1 MNQPSYTPGL
11 KLKIDDQDAPK
22 DLREDILQI
31 FVEESLHL
39 PGMFTIVIKND
50 YFPGSAS
57 DRPWKHQDRL
67 EIGKS
72 IEIGFVS
79 STTQDEEFAD
89 EHQGYVLKGE
99 ITGIE
104 THFTNQSQAP
114 IVIRGYDV
122 AHRLHRGRY
131 NRSFQN
137 MTDTEIL
144 KKIAGEVGIP
154 LDSQG
159 VEQTAGPYGYGDI
172 NDSNGY
178 IFQQNQ
184 TNMEFLRELS
194 ARNGFELFVRDGK
207 LNFRKPQVDET
218 LELEWLKDL
227 YSFSVRVS
235 SSEQVSS
242 VEVRGWDYQNNQV
255 LLSQKSSSTSAVIT
269 DNEYGQGKKTSTI
282 FKGKPSD
289 PKMIVV
295 NQSIFDAKEGEKM
308 AQALFD
314 ELSGEFVLA
323 DARSE
328 GNPEIRPGKV
338 VKLSNMGKYSG
349 KYYITDTRHL
359 YSEGTYAT
367 YFSVRGLRGGD
378 LLKTLSPP
386 TRLQPGNTHL
396 VGIVTDNKDP
406 KGWGRVRVK
415 FPTLTPEN
423 DGSAHASYWA
433 RVIAVGAGKNRGLDC
448 LPEIDDEV
456 LVAFEHGNIHRPYVI
471 GGVWN
476 GQYAPPEKVDDT
488 IVDGKVR
495 LRTFKTRTGHTL
507 QFVEEDKDSSKKGIY
522 INTASGHQ
530 LHLSDSEKYAEVKT
544 KEGHQV
550 LLDDDNQKIE
560 IKTSQGGQAT
570 ITMKSSSGEINIK
583 AGSKQTID
591 AQQIEISS
599 TGTLKISSTGTV
611 EISSTGTVTVKGS
624 MIKLN

>member
-1 MNQPSYTPGL
+1 MVALKESMNQPSYTPGL
-11 KLKIDDQDAPK
+11 KLKIDGQEAPEE
-22 DLREDILQI
+22 LRNDILQI
-31 FVEESLHL
+31 SAEESLHL
-39 PGMFTIVIKND
+39 PGMFTIVIKNN
-50 YFPGSAS
+50 YFPGSKS
-57 DRPWKHQDRL
+57 DRPWEHEKL
-67 EIGKS
+67 FAIGKS

-79 STTQDEEFAD
+79 STTKDEEFAD
-89 EHQGYVLKGE
+89 PHQGSVLKGE

-104 THFTNQSQAP
+104 THFTSQSNMP
-114 IVIRGYDV
+114 LVIRGYDV

-137 MTDTEIL
+137 MTDTDIL
-144 KKIAGEVGIP
+144 KKIAAEVGIE

-159 VEQTAGPYGYGDI
+159 VEETTGPYGYGDI
-172 NDSNGY
+172 NDANGY
-178 IFQQNQ
+178 IFQPNQ
-184 TNMEFLRELS
+184 TNMEFLRERA

-207 LNFRKPQVDET
+207 LNFRKPQADAT

-227 YSFSVRVS
+227 YSFNARVT

-242 VEVRGWDYQNNQV
+242 VEVRGWDYMKNQV
-255 LLSQKSSSTSAVIT
+255 LVSQKSSSTSAVIT
-269 DNEYGQGKKTSTI
+269 DTEYGNGRNTSTV

-295 NQSIFDAKEGEKM
+295 NQPIFTASEGDKM

-323 DARSE
+323 DAKSE

-359 YSEGTYAT
+359 YSEGDYTT

-378 LLKTLSPP
+378 LLKTLSSP
-386 TRLQPGNTHL
+386 TRLAPGNTHL
-396 VGIVTDNKDP
+396 VGIVTNNQDP

-415 FPTLTPEN
+415 FPTLTPED
-423 DGSAHASYWA
+423 DGNAHASYWA
-433 RVIAVGAGKNRGLDC
+433 RVVAVGAGSDRGLDC

-456 LVAFEHGNIHRPYVI
+456 LVAFEHGDICRPYVI

-476 GQYAPPEKVDDT
+476 GQYAPPEKVEDT

-507 QFVEEDKDSSKKGIY
+507 QFVEEDKDTSKKGIY
-522 INTASGHQ
+522 LDTVSGHH
-530 LHLSDSEKYAEVKT
+530 LHLNDSEKFVEVKT

-560 IKTSQGGQAT
+560 IKTSQGGKAT

-583 AGSKQTID
+583 AGEKLTID
-591 AQQIEISS
+591 AGEIEISS
-599 TGTLKISSTGTV
+599 TGN
-611 EISSTGTVTVKGS
+611 VTVKGNP
-624 MIKLN
+624 IRLN

>member
-1 MNQPSYTPGL
+1 MTEPNYTPGL
-11 KLKIDDQDAPK
+11 KLKIDGQDAPE

-31 FVEESLHL
+31 SVEESLHL
-39 PGMFTIVIKND
+39 PGMFTIVIKNN
-50 YFPGSAS
+50 YFPGSES
-57 DRPWKHQDRL
+57 DRPWQHQDLL

-79 STTQDEEFAD
+79 STTQDEEFAE

-104 THFTNQSQAP
+104 THFTSQSQAP

-137 MTDTEIL
+137 MTDTDIL
-144 KKIAGEVGIP
+144 KKIAGEVGIE

-159 VEQTAGPYGYGDI
+159 VEETAGPYGYGDI
-172 NDSNGY
+172 NDANGY

-184 TNMEFLRELS
+184 TNMEFLRERA

-207 LNFRKPQVDET
+207 LNFRKPKADET

-227 YSFSVRVS
+227 YSFSVRVT
-235 SSEQVSS
+235 SSEQVSN
-242 VEVRGWDYQNNQV
+242 VEVRAWDYKNNQV
-255 LLSQKSSSTSAVIT
+255 LVSQKSFSSAEVIT
-269 DNEYGQGKKTSTI
+269 DTEYGQGKNTSTA
-282 FKGKPSD
+282 FNGKPSD

-295 NQSIFDAKEGEKM
+295 NQPIFTASEGDKI

-323 DARSE
+323 DAKSE

-338 VKLSNMGKYSG
+338 VKLANMGKYAG

-359 YSEGTYAT
+359 YSEGTYTT
-367 YFSVRGLRGGD
+367 YFSVRGSGGGD

-406 KGWGRVRVK
+406 QGWGRVRVK
-415 FPTLTPEN
+415 FPTLTPED

-433 RVIAVGAGKNRGLDC
+433 RVVAVGAGSDRGLDC

-507 QFVEEDKDSSKKGIY
+507 QFVEEDKGSSKKGIY
-522 INTASGHQ
+522 LNTVSGHQ
-530 LHLSDSEKYAEVKT
+530 LHLNDAEKYAEVKT
-544 KEGHQV
+544 KQGHQV
-550 LLDDDNQKIE
+550 RLDDDKSKIE
-560 IKTSQGGQAT
+560 IKTSQGGLAT

-583 AGSKQTID
+583 AGSKLTID
-591 AQQIEISS
+591 AVQTEINS
-599 TGTLKISSTGTV
+599 TGTVKISSTGTA
-611 EISSTGTVTVKGS
+611 EISSTGIVTVKGS
-624 MIKLN
+624 LIKLN